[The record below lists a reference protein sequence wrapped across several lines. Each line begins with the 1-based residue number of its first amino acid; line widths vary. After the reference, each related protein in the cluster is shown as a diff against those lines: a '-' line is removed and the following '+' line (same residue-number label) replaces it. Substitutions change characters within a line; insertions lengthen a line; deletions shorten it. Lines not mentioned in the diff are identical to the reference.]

1 MSIPVAVPR
10 MSVRRSILVLGVLEA
25 FGPLSMDLYLP
36 QLPQLASSLRT
47 SDAVAQLTMSVC
59 MIGLGLGQL
68 VAGPLSDRFGRRR
81 PLLIGV
87 ALFTVFSVV
96 CVVAPT
102 VQILLAARLLQGLA
116 GSAGLV
122 ITMAV
127 ARDMYSGADLSRMLS
142 LLTLVSASAPIVA
155 PVAGG
160 ALALVMDWRGVFL
173 VLAGAGAV
181 LFLLGL
187 FGLKET
193 LPAAARHRGGVPV
206 LAGHFRKLSGDP
218 VFVLVVLAA
227 AAGGTAFFAY
237 LSMSSFV
244 LQDQF
249 GLSPQLFSLCF
260 AGNALANLLGA
271 QLSRV
276 LVRRAGPERLYLWGQ
291 LLSLGAAGM
300 LLAAVLLGWGL
311 PGVVAVLPCWLFAS
325 GLGGPNGTALALGAH
340 SARAG
345 TAAAVL
351 GTVTFTVGPIVGPLA
366 ALGGSSAAAMSV
378 TIACASAAAAVLAA
392 LAAVALRSRAAATA
406 VPPVVP
412 AGRSAGTG
420 LELEG

>member
-1 MSIPVAVPR
+1 MTATAAAPPL

-36 QLPQLASSLRT
+36 RLPQLASSLHT
-47 SDAVAQLTMSVC
+47 SDALAQLTMSVC
-59 MIGLGLGQL
+59 MVGLGLGQL

-87 ALFTVFSVV
+87 ALFTVFSLA
-96 CVVAPT
+96 CVLAPT
-102 VQILLAARLLQGLA
+102 VEALLVARLLQGLA

-127 ARDMYSGADLSRMLS
+127 ARDLYSGADLSRMLS

-160 ALALVMDWRGVFL
+160 ALALVVDWRGVFL
-173 VLAGAGAV
+173 VLTGVGCA
-181 LFLLGL
+181 LFLLALLGL
-187 FGLKET
+187 RET
-193 LPAAARHRGGVPV
+193 LPAGARHGGGMRV
-206 LAGHFRKLSGDP
+206 LGTHVGSLARDP
-218 VFVLVVLAA
+218 VFVLVVIAA

-244 LQDQF
+244 LQDDF
-249 GLSPQLFSLCF
+249 GLSPQLFALCF

-271 QLSRV
+271 QFSRL
-276 LVRRAGPERLYLWGQ
+276 LVRRVGPARLYVAGQ
-291 LLSLGAAGM
+291 LASVAAAGL

-311 PGVVAVLPCWLFAS
+311 PGVVTALPLWLFAS
-325 GLGGPNGTALALGAH
+325 GLGGPNGTTLALGAH
-340 SARAG
+340 AARAG

-351 GTVTFTVGPIVGPLA
+351 GTVTFTVGPVVAPLA
-366 ALGGSSAAAMSV
+366 VLAG
-378 TIACASAAAAVLAA
+378 ASAASMALTISAASLA
-392 LAAVALRSRAAATA
+392 AAVAASLAARFPQA
-406 VPPVVP
+406 V
-412 AGRSAGTG
+412 SS
-420 LELEG
+420 